1 MVNYDSLLMGG
12 KMAKR
17 GKKSMPKQD
26 SSSESDDEDVMGRGH
41 KKGVKK
47 GGMTYEQRC
56 ANLAK
61 ARAAK
66 AGKKTGGGNYT
77 QDYVPQSQLNYA
89 GSPLDMYFDIPQ
101 GEMAQVKEERGQNV
115 GEGMRI
121 RRTKGGRMTTSEK
134 LVSMG
139 RKDGGNLYTGM
150 DVPTKKQF
158 MRGGEMEYPTDL
170 SGAIKRLADLASCF
184 KLKLVKQ

>member
-17 GKKSMPKQD
+17 GKKCMPEPE
-26 SSSESDDEDVMGRGH
+26 SESEDVMGRGH

-89 GSPLDMYFDIPQ
+89 GSPLDMYFDIP
-101 GEMAQVKEERGQNV
+101 EADIAQVKGDRGENV

-121 RRTKGGRMTTSEK
+121 RRTKGGRMTSEK

-139 RKDGGNLYTGM
+139 RKEGGSHNGAHTGM

-158 MRGGEMEYPTDL
+158 MRGGDMEGEYPTDL